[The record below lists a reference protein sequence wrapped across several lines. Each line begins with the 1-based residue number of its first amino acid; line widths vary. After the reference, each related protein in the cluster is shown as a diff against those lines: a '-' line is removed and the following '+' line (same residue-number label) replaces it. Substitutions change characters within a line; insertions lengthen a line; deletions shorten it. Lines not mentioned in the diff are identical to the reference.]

1 MMVEHMEVV
10 MAEAEVES
18 NMNNGYILS
27 DEILKNKINK
37 AEFDYKYPHKP
48 SASFN
53 DLELFTKG
61 QPTNFYKELR
71 ENAPVFYHE
80 PMPTDPEPGYWVLT
94 KYEDVKYV
102 SMNPKIFSSQYAT
115 GNLLTLG
122 TEENRHPK
130 LFKSTIDHMLNLD
143 GEMHLNLRK
152 EHMPFFKAG
161 FVDDLRKKVSF
172 KVTELLD
179 NIAPMGE
186 CNLVKEVSQQ
196 LPIFTLSEVLGIP
209 EADRQKLVSWMEFL
223 ELAQYFTYEM
233 IKEKNEGKTTSTP
246 DPEMIDMFNAMV
258 DEMFDYGRF
267 ILNAKRKNP
276 ENDLLS
282 AIANAKIKN
291 EELSQ
296 EFLDGSWLLIIFAGN
311 DTTRNTLSGGV
322 KLLHENQKQKE
333 LLLSDSALMPN
344 FINETV
350 RFVSPVIHMRRTS
363 LEETEINGQKIG
375 PYEKIALWYGAAN
388 RDPDIFSDPDK
399 FNILRENADKHLA
412 FGIGRHTCLGKPIAL
427 MQLQEFYSQFLT
439 RFNDFQMNGEWKVAP
454 NNFVHAIQEMPIKFS
469 PKK

>member
-1 MMVEHMEVV
+1 M
-10 MAEAEVES
+10 S
-18 NMNNGYILS
+18 KGFILS
-27 DEILKNKINK
+27 DEVLNHEINNP
-37 AEFDYKYPHKP
+37 AYKEKYNFNPTDQL
-48 SASFN
+48 N
-53 DLELFTKG
+53 DLDLFTKG
-61 QPTNFYKELR
+61 QPFSLYKDLR

-94 KYEDVKYV
+94 KYEDIKYV

-143 GEMHLNLRK
+143 GEMHLGLRK
-152 EHMPFFKAG
+152 EHMPFFKP
-161 FVDDLRKKVSF
+161 DYINDLRKKVSS
-172 KVTELLD
+172 KVSLLLD
-179 NIAPMGE
+179 NIAPLGK
-186 CNLVKEVSQQ
+186 CNLVSEVSQQ
-196 LPIFTLSEVLGIP
+196 LPIFTLSEILGIP

-233 IKEKNEGKTTSTP
+233 IKEQNEGKTDSTP
-246 DPEMIDMFNAMV
+246 DPAMIDMFNAMV

-267 ILNAKRKNP
+267 ILNSKRENP
-276 ENDLLS
+276 SEDLLS
-282 AIANAKIKN
+282 AIANAEIEGEK
-291 EELSQ
+291 LSQ

-311 DTTRNTLSGGV
+311 DTTRNTLSGGI
-322 KLLHENQKQKE
+322 KLLHDNQKQKE
-333 LLLSDSALMPN
+333 LLIDDLELLPN
-344 FINETV
+344 FVNETV
-350 RFVSPVIHMRRTS
+350 RCVSPVIHMRRTT

-375 PYEKIALWYGAAN
+375 PHEKIALWYGAAN
-388 RDPDIFSDPDK
+388 RDPAIFENPDD

-412 FGIGRHTCLGKPIAL
+412 FGFGRHSCIGKPVAL

-439 RFNDFQMNGEWKVAP
+439 RFPDFEMNGKWKVAP

-469 PKK
+469 PR

>member
-1 MMVEHMEVV
+1 M
-10 MAEAEVES
+10 S
-18 NMNNGYILS
+18 KPFILS
-27 DEILKNKINK
+27 DEVLKHEIRGPAYDK
-37 AEFDYKYPHKP
+37 KYIHNPKNHL
-48 SASFN
+48 N

-61 QPTNFYKELR
+61 QPFDLYKDLR
-71 ENAPVFYHE
+71 SNAPVYFHN
-80 PMPTDPEPGYWVLT
+80 PMLADPEPGYWVLT
-94 KYEDVKYV
+94 KYEDIKYV

-143 GEMHLNLRK
+143 GEMHLGLRR
-152 EHMPFFKAG
+152 EHMPFFKPN
-161 FVDDLRKKVSF
+161 FVSELGEKVSL

-179 NIAPMGE
+179 QIAPLGE

-196 LPIFTLSEVLGIP
+196 LPIFTLSEILGIP
-209 EADRQKLVSWMEFL
+209 EDDRQKLVSWMEFL

-233 IKEKNEGKTTSTP
+233 IKEQNEGKTNTTP
-246 DPEMIDMFNAMV
+246 DPTMIEMFNSMI

-267 ILNAKRKNP
+267 ILNSKRKNP
-276 ENDLLS
+276 SNDLLS
-282 AIANAKIKN
+282 AIANAEIEDEK
-291 EELSQ
+291 LSQ

-311 DTTRNTLSGGV
+311 DTTRNTLSGGI
-322 KLLHENQKQKE
+322 KLLHDNQDQKE
-333 LLLSDSALMPN
+333 MLIDDIELLPG

-350 RFVSPVIHMRRTS
+350 RCISPVIHMRRTS

-388 RDPDIFSDPDK
+388 RDPDIFEDPDK
-399 FNILRENADKHLA
+399 FSITRENSDKHLA

-427 MQLQEFYSQFLT
+427 MQLQEFYSQFLQ
-439 RFNDFQMNGEWKVAP
+439 RFPDFEMNGEWKVAP
-454 NNFVHAIQEMPIKFS
+454 NNFVHAIQEMPIKFK
-469 PKK
+469 PEV